1 MRNLT
6 VQSRHARGGA
16 RAAARRVL
24 TAMVAASAVSALAVV
39 ATATTAHADPVPPL
53 GQHVAVP
60 AYIPP
65 SDTAAWNQL
74 STANAQLGFVVAN
87 VANGP
92 DTSLNTG
99 WQTVINATHN
109 HATKV
114 LGYVDTGYFGFTVP
128 ARQTVLGDSDATA
141 WLVQAEQD
149 IDRWYDYYGSSIDG
163 IFFDDGQNV
172 CGPTAGSNQYVDLY
186 RRLNDYEHTY
196 HPGALTV
203 VNPGVAV
210 PNCYEDAADI
220 IITFEGTYSDYLNP
234 TGQYVTQQWQ
244 VDSDPNK
251 FWNLVY
257 NVPDQNALTA
267 VMNKSKQNNAGY
279 IYATPDTLP
288 NPWDTVPASTYWSA
302 ELSATS
308 VTDTTS
314 PLVPHQPY
322 TISVCATTVH
332 LAWTSDSWT
341 REVGYDVYQ
350 GTTKI
355 GSVGN
360 FTPNDTDFIVI
371 GLQPST
377 QYTFS
382 LRGRDLAGTVSAAGT
397 ARVVTTS
404 ATSGHPPTAPGSLTA
419 SALAPTS
426 VRLTWAPSTDNY
438 DYVAYYDV
446 YQGTTRLLTVDQS
459 ITSVHIGFLTP
470 QQQYS
475 FHVVAR
481 DSTGTV
487 SADSNTVTVTT
498 PQPTG
503 GPIANPQ
510 VNLTSATTTFQ
521 AQYNLPFTF
530 HNVFIDTDNDA
541 ATGYQVAG
549 IGADYLIEDGT
560 LYQHTGTGFSWATV
574 SGVSPLVSNSGGLY
588 QWQVP
593 TSSLGVA
600 VQSIKVV
607 FNGSGGSPEAY
618 TDIITATLH

>member
-6 VQSRHARGGA
+6 VQHRLARGSG
-16 RAAARRVL
+16 RATARVL
-24 TAMVAASAVSALAVV
+24 TAMVAASAVSLLGIA
-39 ATATTAHADPVPPL
+39 ATATTAHADPIPPL

-65 SDTAAWNQL
+65 SDTTAWNQL
-74 STANAQLGFVVAN
+74 STASAQLGFVVAN

-92 DTSLNTG
+92 DTSPNSS

-109 HATKV
+109 HGTKV
-114 LGYVDTGYFGFTVP
+114 LGYVDTGYFGFTTP
-128 ARQTVLGDSDATA
+128 ARQTVLGDTDATA

-149 IDRWYDYYGSSIDG
+149 INRWYEYYGSSIDG
-163 IFFDDGQNV
+163 IFFDDAENV
-172 CGPTAGSNQYVDLY
+172 CGPTAGSQQYVDLY
-186 RRLNDYEHTY
+186 RQLNDYVHSY

-203 VNPGVAV
+203 ANPGVAV
-210 PNCYEDAADI
+210 PDCYEDAADI
-220 IITFEGTYSDYLNP
+220 IVTFEGDYTDYLNP
-234 TGQYVTQQWQ
+234 TGQYVTKQWQ
-244 VDSDPNK
+244 LDADPNK

-257 NVPDQNALTA
+257 DVPDQTTLTA

-288 NPWDTVPASTYWSA
+288 NPWDTVPDSTYWNA

-314 PLVPHQPY
+314 PLVPHRPY

-332 LAWTSDSWT
+332 LAWTSDGWT
-341 REVGYDVYQ
+341 HEVGYDVYQ
-350 GTTKI
+350 DDTWI

-360 FTPNDTDFIVI
+360 FTPDDTDFVVI

-397 ARVVTTS
+397 ALVVTTA

-419 SALAPTS
+419 SNVAATS
-426 VRLTWAPSTDNY
+426 VQLTWAPSTDDY

-446 YQGTTRLLTVDQS
+446 YQGSTRLLTVDPS

-475 FHVVAR
+475 FHVVTR
-481 DSTGTV
+481 DSTGTA
-487 SADSNTVTVTT
+487 SADSDSITVTT
-498 PQPTG
+498 PQPQG
-503 GPIANPQ
+503 GPIASPA
-510 VNLTSATTTFQ
+510 VTLTSTTASFQ

-530 HNVFIDTDNDA
+530 HNVFIDTDSNTT
-541 ATGYQVAG
+541 TGYGVAG
-549 IGADYLIEDGT
+549 IGADYLVQDGA
-560 LYQHTGTGFSWATV
+560 LYQHTGTGWSWATV
-574 SGVSPLVSNSGGLY
+574 SGVSPLLSSTGGLY
-588 QWQVP
+588 QWQIP
-593 TSSLGVA
+593 TSSIGTA
-600 VQSIKVV
+600 QTIQVV
-607 FNGSGGSPEAY
+607 FNGSGGSPDAY
-618 TDIITATLH
+618 TTVITATVH